1 VCDLAAAR
9 DDLGARIDWR
19 TDMDQAWELE
29 LEFWK
34 DAGEGSASGFYE
46 RHMITDGYVVL
57 PSGVVSRNEL
67 ISKWPQRGP
76 VSSYELSEPR
86 FTLIDGPNVII
97 NYHVTMDVDWLPNYS
112 ANLTAFYTWQGA
124 GWALAVRTHTPEAE
138 FSF

>member
-1 VCDLAAAR
+1 
-9 DDLGARIDWR
+9 
-19 TDMDQAWELE
+19 MDQAWELE